1 MYRGWKVAIAGF
13 FINLVTGFVYTWSI
27 IASYLHS
34 DLGWDYTQASL
45 PYTVFLLFYPPAMIL
60 TGRLQ
65 DILGPRVMIAA
76 GAVVVSGATFL
87 STYMMTPFGIALN
100 WGLLWGIG
108 LACTFA
114 AVTPAAIKWFEPS
127 QKGKVTGVVVFGM
140 GISAFITAPIVNFG
154 LENFG
159 FQLTFRAIALFILFV
174 VILLSLAVGNPPRE
188 AGSNHGLPG
197 EDMKMSPGIVF
208 RQPQLYILWLIFC
221 FISGTGVTFVSH
233 LDTIARVQFS
243 VERGFVMV
251 SLFSFFNAWGRI
263 TAGFLSDRLGRR
275 RAMILNYTFLALI
288 LAAMLVF
295 RGPLMLVLAVA
306 VLGLGYGGLFS
317 LIPATVSSFFGDEN
331 FGFVY
336 GLIFSGMT
344 FGGLFP
350 LVAGRLF
357 EVRGDFTL
365 HFAILLIACFSAV
378 LLSLLV
384 KPPAAKSEPEV
395 LPAEE

>member
-65 DILGPRVMIAA
+65 DILGPRKMIVA
-76 GAVVVSGATFL
+76 GAVIASGATFL
-87 STYMMTPFGIALN
+87 STYMLTPAGMALN
-100 WGLLWGIG
+100 WGVLWGIG
-108 LACTFA
+108 LACSFA

-154 LENFG
+154 LEHFG
-159 FQLTFRAIALFILFV
+159 FQVTFRFIAFFILSGV
-174 VILLSLAVGNPPRE
+174 LLLSLLVSNPPRE
-188 AGSNHGLPG
+188 PASIHDLSG
-197 EDMKMSPGIVF
+197 ENKKMSPGQIL

-263 TAGFLSDRLGRR
+263 AAGFLSDRLGRR
-275 RAMILNYTFLALI
+275 RAMIFNYTGLALI
-288 LAAMLVF
+288 LTAMLIF
-295 RGPLMLVLAVA
+295 KGPLMLIFAVT
-306 VLGLGYGGLFS
+306 VLGLGYGGLFA

-357 EVRGDFTL
+357 ELRGDFTL
-365 HFAILLIACFSAV
+365 SFAILLISCFSAV

-384 KPPAAKSEPEV
+384 KPLAAKSKPGV
-395 LPAEE
+395 LTIKR